1 MTKSM
6 SATIASVFVA
16 CLFAPVAIAQSPTQ
30 QNAWVSG
37 LGKDVSTCGPETTP
51 CRTFQ
56 FAHDHIVLA
65 GGQIRVKDPA
75 DYSALT
81 INKSISIINDGV
93 GVAGISV
100 PSGDAISINAVDDD
114 SIFIKGLSLD
124 GAGKGSSGISV
135 NSAGSVTVTS
145 STFTGFGAF
154 GGAGI
159 SITQLGANSISISDS
174 FFTSN
179 NYGISM
185 ISTPSVA
192 FNVNIDHVTATNNRV
207 GIYSNSDKAISILTS
222 NRLYQND
229 VGIYIDKENYM
240 LLINN
245 IISTNHSRD
254 IDASSNNTF
263 VDTVNNN
270 YISSYNPSAI
280 TFSLQFLR

>member
-1 MTKSM
+1 MGHREGAVVMTKSM
-6 SATIASVFVA
+6 SATIASVSAA

-65 GGQIRVKDPA
+65 GGGQIRVKDPA

-81 INKSISIINDGV
+81 ISKSISIINDGV

-124 GAGKGSSGISV
+124 GGGKGSSGISV
-135 NSAGSVTVTS
+135 NSAGSVTVTG

-154 GGAGI
+154 QRRGNI
-159 SITQLGANSISISDS
+159 
-174 FFTSN
+174 
-179 NYGISM
+179 NY
-185 ISTPSVA
+185 
-192 FNVNIDHVTATNNRV
+192 
-207 GIYSNSDKAISILTS
+207 AI
-222 NRLYQND
+222 RCQLYQHFRF
-229 VGIYIDKENYM
+229 GFYGKQ
-240 LLINN
+240 LWN
-245 IISTNHSRD
+245 I
-254 IDASSNNTF
+254 
-263 VDTVNNN
+263 N
-270 YISSYNPSAI
+270 YINTI
-280 TFSLQFLR
+280 CGI